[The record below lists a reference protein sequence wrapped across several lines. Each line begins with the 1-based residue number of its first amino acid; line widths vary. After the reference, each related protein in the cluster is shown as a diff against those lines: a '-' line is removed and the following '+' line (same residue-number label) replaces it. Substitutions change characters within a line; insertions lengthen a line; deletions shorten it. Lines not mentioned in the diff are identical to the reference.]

1 MLALTV
7 FRKQFQVITGAAAIA
22 VSVIFASPALSAPTE
37 DLVGGLTSVSLSSDF
52 VNALASLNVQSGLV
66 TGSKI
71 RNGAISFPISGGAID
86 LGNTK
91 LEILHKGGLT
101 LTAGSTRVELADF
114 VITNLNGNLV
124 LTGIVISDG
133 TLVGRIGLFNLGLS
147 ANAIST
153 SGVRLQVKNVALT
166 LTEDAATALNGAF
179 SISAFKAGF
188 PIGTAQVNAVVDN
201 PDVTDY

>member
-1 MLALTV
+1 MLALSV
-7 FRKQFQVITGAAAIA
+7 FRQQIRVITGVAAIA

-37 DLVGGLTSVSLSSDF
+37 DLVGGSTSVSLSSDF

-71 RNGAISFPISGGAID
+71 RNGAIAFPISGGAVD
-86 LGNTK
+86 LGSTK
-91 LEILHKGGLT
+91 LEVLHKGGLT
-101 LTAGSTRVELADF
+101 LTAGSTHVALTDF

-133 TLVGRIGLFNLGLS
+133 NLVGRIPLFNLGLP
-147 ANAIST
+147 ANAISNSST
-153 SGVRLQVKNVALT
+153 RLQVRNVELT

-188 PIGTAQVNAVVDN
+188 PIGTAQVHAVVDH
-201 PDVTDY
+201 PE